1 MIYRN
6 LELKN
11 DWVWEWTRQ
20 YHFILLKKIFSRI
33 TPPPHDNT
41 EKVLPTF
48 HNLLYWTSWLPLI
61 KYPLSGPHSVQRAV
75 ISLKN

>member
-1 MIYRN
+1 MVYRD

-11 DWVWEWTRQ
+11 DGVWEWTRQ
-20 YHFILLKKIFSRI
+20 YDFTLLKKIFSRI
-33 TPPPHDNT
+33 TPRPNT

-48 HNLLYWTSWLPLI
+48 YNLLYWTSQLPPI
-61 KYPLSGPHSVQRAV
+61 KQSFSGPQMAQRAV